1 MRYFHACAQA
11 ARRRRGSRRGT
22 IIVLSAILMV
32 VLMGLLAL
40 SIDTGYMYTISRHFN
55 VPGGRPVEEYRED
68 LIQVFREIADNRP
81 LKLVQ

>member
-1 MRYFHACAQA
+1 MRYYHACAQA

-22 IIVLSAILMV
+22 IIVLSAVLMI

-40 SIDTGYMYTISRHFN
+40 SIDTGYMYTMQTELDRS
-55 VPGGRPVEEYRED
+55 VDAAALAGAAMLVQG
-68 LIQVFREIADNRP
+68 